1 MLPHVVQNEAT
12 TFDLMVYD
20 VVNTWE
26 NYKINKSQ
34 GKLAEPSQEALQEM
48 MKKVRK

>member
-1 MLPHVVQNEAT
+1 MLPHMVQNEAT

-26 NYKINKSQ
+26 NYKINKQ
-34 GKLAEPSQEALQEM
+34 HGKILEPSQEQLQEM